1 MILFSA
7 EAILASSTSNF
18 GIEIPLVDDEDFK
31 SSTESTISTSLIQC
45 IASVGNCEQV
55 HTSVLN
61 LTFHNKQTLPVK
73 GICRNEDLKSAVVV
87 GLPHNS
93 FKSLP
98 HQG

>member
-18 GIEIPLVDDEDFK
+18 GIRIPLIDEEEIK

-45 IASVGNCEQV
+45 TAAVRTCEQV

-61 LTFHNKQTLPVK
+61 RIFQQANIADVANLSK
-73 GICRNEDLKSAVVV
+73 
-87 GLPHNS
+87 
-93 FKSLP
+93 
-98 HQG
+98 